1 MGNGFLEAV
10 ELRPQ
15 ADRGLQFAAAA
26 VVPAVLAAWALA
38 DVAAAPRPLGAVP
51 LALAA
56 VSLAG
61 FLAGRRDRQ
70 PERATLLPDG
80 SWRLVADGGRTLPA
94 RLHRAW
100 GASGGP
106 VIALEWACADGVR
119 RRAWLLRRD
128 VPGPGWRRLRAR
140 LRIA

>member
-1 MGNGFLEAV
+1 M

-26 VVPAVLAAWALA
+26 VVPSVLAAWILA
-38 DVAAAPRPLGAVP
+38 DVAAVPRPIGAVP
-51 LALAA
+51 LGLAA
-56 VSLAG
+56 ASLAA
-61 FLAGRRDRQ
+61 FLAGRGDRQ
-70 PERATLLPDG
+70 PGRATLLPDG
-80 SWRLVADGGRTLPA
+80 SWRLVGGGGRTVAA

-128 VPGPGWRRLRAR
+128 VPGPGWRRLRVR